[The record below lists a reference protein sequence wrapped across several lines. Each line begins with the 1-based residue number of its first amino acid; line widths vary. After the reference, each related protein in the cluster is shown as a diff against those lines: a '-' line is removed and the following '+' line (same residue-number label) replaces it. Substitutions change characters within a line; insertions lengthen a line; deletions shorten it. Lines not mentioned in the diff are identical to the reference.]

1 MPERIGEIGMK
12 MDAIKVETL
21 TKKFGDN
28 TAVDNISFTIAEKE
42 IFGLLGP
49 NGAGKTTT
57 LSILATMLAPT
68 SGEAYV
74 NGFPVTKEQDSVR
87 KSIGIVFQDQS
98 LDEELTAY
106 ENMDFHGR
114 LYRIPKDVREKR
126 TKTLL
131 ELVELYDRRGSIVK
145 TFSGGMRR
153 RLEIARGLLHEPK
166 VLFLDEPTLGLD
178 PQTRNH
184 LWEYIEKLNKEK
196 GITIILTTHYMEEAD
211 KLCGRVA
218 IIDKGKIIAMNSPE
232 ELKEEIGGD
241 VITIKSPQNERLYEL
256 IKALPGIKHSETH
269 DGKITISLP
278 NAEERVMEIA
288 GLATKNGLSIS
299 SLSISK
305 PTLEDV
311 FLHFTGRNIREQEA
325 NGGDHMRMFQRA
337 RMGGR

>member
-1 MPERIGEIGMK
+1 
-12 MDAIKVETL
+12 MDAIKVENL
-21 TKKFGDN
+21 IKRFGDN

-57 LSILATMLAPT
+57 ISMLATMLLPT

-74 NGFPVTKEQDSVR
+74 NGFSVSKEQDSVR

-114 LYRIPKDVREKR
+114 LYRIPRDVREKR
-126 TKTLL
+126 IKTLL

-218 IIDKGKIIAMNSPE
+218 IIDKGKIIAMNTPE
-232 ELKEEIGGD
+232 ELKEELGGD
-241 VITIKSPQNERLYEL
+241 MITIKSPQTDKLYAL
-256 IKALPGIKHSETH
+256 VKAMPGIKHSETH
-269 DGKITISLP
+269 DDKISISLQ
-278 NAEERVMEIA
+278 NAEERVMEVV
-288 GLATKNGLSIS
+288 GLATKNDLSIS

-311 FLHFTGRNIREQEA
+311 FLYFTGKTIREQEA
-325 NGGDHMRMFQRA
+325 NGGDHMRMMRRA